1 MEENL
6 FKGYLVGNDGVN
18 ISLLQYADDTIF
30 FGEATKDN
38 VIALQSHSTH
48 MYHLQLSNSQ
58 KKMKPSHPLNSFP
71 SKFKK
76 HNTQEII
83 FHFKSNTWYA
93 SKTVEKETTP

>member
-1 MEENL
+1 
-6 FKGYLVGNDGVN
+6 
-18 ISLLQYADDTIF
+18 
-30 FGEATKDN
+30 
-38 VIALQSHSTH
+38 

-83 FHFKSNTWYA
+83 FHFKSNTWRA
-93 SKTVEKETTP
+93 SKTAQKETAP

>member
-1 MEENL
+1 MKNQNL
-6 FKGYLVGNDGVN
+6 SCF
-18 ISLLQYADDTIF
+18 LLNFPQIEY
-30 FGEATKDN
+30 N